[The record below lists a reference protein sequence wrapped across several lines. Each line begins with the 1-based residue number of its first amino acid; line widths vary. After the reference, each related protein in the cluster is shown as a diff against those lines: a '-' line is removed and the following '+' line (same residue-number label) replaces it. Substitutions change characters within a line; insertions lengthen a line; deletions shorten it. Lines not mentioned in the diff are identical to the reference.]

1 MNYLNKIK
9 KMTKDSF
16 PLRVKAEIN
25 KIKNGIECTA
35 NNGEYEYYRPV
46 ASLKYL
52 DEVIKYFKKEGFQV
66 KIEEKIFENS
76 YMTFKDDYLTISW
89 KE

>member
-1 MNYLNKIK
+1 
-9 KMTKDSF
+9 MTRDSF
-16 PLRVKAEIN
+16 PLRVKKEIN
-25 KIKNGIECTA
+25 NIKNGIEFTA

-66 KIEEKIFENS
+66 KTEEKNFKDR
-76 YMTFKDDYLTISW
+76 YMTTFEDDYLIISW
-89 KE
+89 KEQGNDRKY

>member
-1 MNYLNKIK
+1 MNYLNK

-16 PLRVKAEIN
+16 PLRVKKEIN
-25 KIKNGIECTA
+25 NIKIGIECSA
-35 NNGEYEYYRPV
+35 NNGEYEYYRPI

-66 KIEEKIFENS
+66 KTEEKIFEDPC
-76 YMTFKDDYLTISW
+76 MTFKDDYLTISW